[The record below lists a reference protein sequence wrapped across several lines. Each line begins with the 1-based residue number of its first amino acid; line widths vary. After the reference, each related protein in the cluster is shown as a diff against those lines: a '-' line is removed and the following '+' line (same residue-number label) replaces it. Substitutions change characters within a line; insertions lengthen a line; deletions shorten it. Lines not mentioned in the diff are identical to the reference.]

1 MDDYDR
7 NYTNWAE
14 QWAPGGPAWPRY
26 EEATMHHDS
35 SRSSELTFLLGPG
48 SKRVVINDYL
58 PAGQMVVTE
67 QEVILSPVGWERL
80 TQVLKRKELVRSG
93 VQRIVERVLANE
105 LAWLREAGH
114 EV

>member
-26 EEATMHHDS
+26 EEATMHFDGS
-35 SRSSELTFLLGPG
+35 KSGELTTYLPG
-48 SKRVVINDYL
+48 GKHVVINDWL

-67 QEVILSPVGWERL
+67 REIILSEHGWEQLIRWL
-80 TQVLKRKELVRSG
+80 DVKSQCTAAVAA
-93 VQRIVERVLANE
+93 IVERELGDV